1 MIPTAEALS
10 RILSLVSPV
19 TGTETVPLLEAAGRV
34 LAAPA
39 TARRTQPPFA
49 ASAMDGYAVRD
60 EGVRPG
66 AEFTVIGE
74 SQAGLRFAG
83 EVGPGQAVRIFTG
96 APVPTGADRVLIQ
109 EDVERLDALGG
120 DRIRA
125 RDNLDAGTHIRPAGG
140 DFSQGDALSAP
151 RRLTPRDISLLA
163 AMNLAEVEVLRRPVV
178 AILATGDELVEPGE
192 TPGPDQIVSSNSY
205 GLHAL
210 LAARGAAPRLAPIA
224 RDTMESLAAAFEA
237 VADADM
243 VVTLGGASV
252 GDHDLVGRAA
262 AEAGLSLDFWKVNMR
277 PGKPLMAGRLPGG
290 RPLLGLPGN
299 PVSAMVCAQLFLLP
313 AVDAL
318 SGLPGAAPRRLP
330 ARLLEGVGPNG
341 PREHFARAR
350 LEPGPEGLGVRVLGR
365 QDSSLLSVLAE
376 ADALAVLPP
385 GAPAMAAGETI
396 EVIPL

>member
-19 TGTETVPLLEAAGRV
+19 TEVERAPLLEAAGRV

-39 TARRTQPPFA
+39 KARRTQPPFA
-49 ASAMDGYAVRD
+49 ASAMDGYAIRD
-60 EGVRPG
+60 ADLRPG
-66 AEFTVIGE
+66 AEFQVIGE
-74 SQAGLRFAG
+74 SQAGLRFTG

-96 APVPTGADRVLIQ
+96 APVPEGADRVLIQ
-109 EDVERLDALGG
+109 EDAAREG

-125 RDNLDAGTHIRPAGG
+125 RDTLDAGAHIRPAGG

-163 AMNLAEVEVLRRPVV
+163 AMNLPEVEVLRRPVV
-178 AILATGDELVEPGE
+178 AILATGDELVEPGQ

-224 RDTMESLAAAFEA
+224 RDTMQSLAEAFAAA
-237 VADADM
+237 ADADM

-252 GDHDLVGRAA
+252 GDHDLVSRAA

-330 ARLLEGVGPNG
+330 ARLREGVGANG
-341 PREHFARAR
+341 SREHFARAR
-350 LEPGPEGLGVRVLGR
+350 LEPGPDGLGVRVLGR

-385 GAPAMAAGETI
+385 NAPAMAAGEEI

>member
-19 TGTETVPLLEAAGRV
+19 TGTQTVPLLEAAGRV

-39 TARRTQPPFA
+39 RARRTQPPFS
-49 ASAMDGYAVRD
+49 ASAMDGYAIRNAD
-60 EGVRPG
+60 LRPG
-66 AEFTVIGE
+66 AEFSVIGE

-83 EVGPGQAVRIFTG
+83 RVGPGEAVRIFTG
-96 APVPTGADRVLIQ
+96 APVPEGADRVLIQ
-109 EDVERLDALGG
+109 EDAERRGN
-120 DRIRA
+120 RIRA

-140 DFSQGDALSAP
+140 DFSEGDALSAP
-151 RRLTPRDISLLA
+151 RRLSPRDVSLLA

-178 AILATGDELVEPGE
+178 AIVATGDELVEPGE

-224 RDTMESLAAAFEA
+224 RDTLESLAAAFAA
-237 VADADM
+237 VAEADL

-252 GDHDLVGRAA
+252 GDHDLVSQAA
-262 AEAGLSLDFWKVNMR
+262 GEAGLELDFWKVNMR
-277 PGKPLMAGRLPGG
+277 PGKPLMAGRLPGAAG
-290 RPLLGLPGN
+290 PRPLLGLPGN
-299 PVSAMVCAQLFLLP
+299 PVSAMVCAELFLLP

-318 SGLPGAAPRRLP
+318 SGLPAAPRARLP
-330 ARLLEGVGPNG
+330 ARLLEGVGANG
-341 PREHFARAR
+341 PREHFARGR
-350 LEPGPEGLGVRVLGR
+350 LTPGPQGLGVRVLGR

-376 ADALAVLPP
+376 ADALVVLPP
-385 GAPAMAAGETI
+385 NAPAMEAGETV